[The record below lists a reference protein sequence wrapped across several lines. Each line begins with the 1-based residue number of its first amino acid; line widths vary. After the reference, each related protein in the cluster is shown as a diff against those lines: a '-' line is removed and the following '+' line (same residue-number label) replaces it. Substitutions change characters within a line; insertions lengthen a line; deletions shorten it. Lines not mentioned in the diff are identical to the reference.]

1 VAHRCRYRSLT
12 LTPVNTVMTSWFYWS
27 ESERNV
33 KGEELATCLHLYDTG
48 GERDDDRDL
57 ETKLVFLDETRSTGY
72 SWLLMVTLTG
82 TLVAVPLEKPT
93 HIPSRCSGHHLRVLG
108 VVKQ

>member
-1 VAHRCRYRSLT
+1 MSSSPHGEARVLSKWNHRCRYRSLT
-12 LTPVNTVMTSWFYWS
+12 LTQVNTVMTSWLYWS

-48 GERDDDRDL
+48 GERLDDRDL

-82 TLVAVPLEKPT
+82 TLVAVRL
-93 HIPSRCSGHHLRVLG
+93 
-108 VVKQ
+108 

>member
-1 VAHRCRYRSLT
+1 MSSSPHGEARVLSKWNTPVRYRSLT
-12 LTPVNTVMTSWFYWS
+12 LTQVNTVLTSWFYMYWS

-33 KGEELATCLHLYDTG
+33 KGEELATCLHLYDTS
-48 GERDDDRDL
+48 GERLNDRDL

-82 TLVAVPLEKPT
+82 TLVAVRL
-93 HIPSRCSGHHLRVLG
+93 
-108 VVKQ
+108 

>member
-1 VAHRCRYRSLT
+1 MHTQVQVQVPHSHPGQHSDDVLVLLERSGG
-12 LTPVNTVMTSWFYWS
+12 W
-27 ESERNV
+27 E
-33 KGEELATCLHLYDTG
+33 GEELATCLHLYDTG

-82 TLVAVPLEKPT
+82 TLVPVRLYEADPHTFKVLGAPPT
-93 HIPSRCSGHHLRVLG
+93 SVG

>member
-1 VAHRCRYRSLT
+1 VSSSPHGEARFWSLERWSLAHT
-12 LTPVNTVMTSWFYWS
+12 QANTVMTSWFYWS
-27 ESERNV
+27 ESERYV

-48 GERDDDRDL
+48 GERLDDRDL

-82 TLVAVPLEKPT
+82 TLVPVRL
-93 HIPSRCSGHHLRVLG
+93 
-108 VVKQ
+108 

>member
-1 VAHRCRYRSLT
+1 M
-12 LTPVNTVMTSWFYWS
+12 PSWFYWS

-33 KGEELATCLHLYDTG
+33 KEEDLATCLHLYDTG

-57 ETKLVFLDETRSTGY
+57 ETKLVFLDETLSTGY

-82 TLVAVPLEKPT
+82 TLVAVRLYEA
-93 HIPSRCSGHHLRVLG
+93 HLHTFKVLG
-108 VVKQ
+108 ARPTSVGGGEAVKL

>member
-1 VAHRCRYRSLT
+1 MQVQVPHTHPGQHRDDVLD
-12 LTPVNTVMTSWFYWS
+12 LLD

-72 SWLLMVTLTG
+72 SRGHTHRHPRGGSPVRSR
-82 TLVAVPLEKPT
+82 PT
-93 HIPSRCSGHHLRVLG
+93 YSWFRARQS
-108 VVKQ
+108 VK

>member
-1 VAHRCRYRSLT
+1 
-12 LTPVNTVMTSWFYWS
+12 MTSWLYWS

-33 KGEELATCLHLYDTG
+33 EGEELATCLHLYDTG

>member
-1 VAHRCRYRSLT
+1 
-12 LTPVNTVMTSWFYWS
+12 MTSWFFWS

-33 KGEELATCLHLYDTG
+33 KGEELATCLHLYDTAASG
-48 GERDDDRDL
+48 LDDSDL

-82 TLVAVPLEKPT
+82 TLVAVRL
-93 HIPSRCSGHHLRVLG
+93 
-108 VVKQ
+108 

>member
-1 VAHRCRYRSLT
+1 
-12 LTPVNTVMTSWFYWS
+12 MTSWLYWS

-33 KGEELATCLHLYDTG
+33 EGEELATCLHLYDTG

-72 SWLLMVTLTG
+72 SRGCSWSHSQ
-82 TLVAVPLEKPT
+82 APSCRFACRSRPT
-93 HIPSRCSGHHLRVLG
+93 YLQGARRTTYECWGW
-108 VVKQ
+108 